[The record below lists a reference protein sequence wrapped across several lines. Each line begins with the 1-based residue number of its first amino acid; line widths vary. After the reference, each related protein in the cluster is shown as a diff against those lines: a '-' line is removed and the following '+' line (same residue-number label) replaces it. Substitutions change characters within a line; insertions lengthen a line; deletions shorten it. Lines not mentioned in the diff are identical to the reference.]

1 MKILK
6 TWGLIR
12 TVSMQFNNG
21 TEALYPLLTGLKNSK
36 RFDKFSHEQRQIHQ
50 LLKRLEKKNGIITMK
65 KTPDIF
71 SAFSGRGE
79 IQIKDSKIKS
89 NEIEIEFKSRYE
101 ELWIVLATFI
111 IMSVFYSVFVYLEL
125 FKFYWIFVLFGGLV
139 IFLIIKIF
147 MLRRDVNKL
156 EAEFNLLLK
165 YITAYENSSNQ
176 HYLDDQKINH

>member
-12 TVSMQFNNG
+12 TVRMQFNNG
-21 TEALYPLLTGLKNSK
+21 TEALYPLLSGLKNSK
-36 RFDKFSHEQRQIHQ
+36 RLDKFPFEQRQIHQ
-50 LLKRLEKKNGIITMK
+50 LLKRLEKKNRIITMK

-79 IQIKDSKIKS
+79 IQIKDSESTS
-89 NEIEIEFKSRYE
+89 NEIEIGFKSRYN
-101 ELWIVLATFI
+101 ELWGVLALFI
-111 IMSVFYSVFVYLEL
+111 IISVFYSLFVYLEL

-139 IFLIIKIF
+139 IFLIVKIF
-147 MLRRDVNKL
+147 MLRSDINKL

-165 YITAYENSSNQ
+165 YLAATKNSSNR
-176 HYLDDQKINH
+176 HHLGSE